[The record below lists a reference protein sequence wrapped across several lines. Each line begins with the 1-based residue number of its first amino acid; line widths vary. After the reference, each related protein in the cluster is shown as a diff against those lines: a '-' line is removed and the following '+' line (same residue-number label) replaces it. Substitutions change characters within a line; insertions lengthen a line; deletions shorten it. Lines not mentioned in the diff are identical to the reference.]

1 MLLKQK
7 SLSLTR
13 NLALATFSELL
24 IVLST
29 KVNLLY
35 LIYATDWRCTSS
47 PASDK
52 ANLFAKNFYRNSNL
66 DDSGISLPVFPSRT
80 NLKLHNISITP
91 TMIEKI
97 MNLDSCRVSGE
108 LVPLP
113 YSWGRSTRYS
123 YKLQDFSVTMYRC
136 CNNVYVNSF
145 SPCTVRPWNSLNIE
159 CFPLTYDHS
168 GFNSRINRHLLA
180 VGSFKTDFLYSSTFM
195 FFLFLQLYAS

>member
-80 NLKLHNISITP
+80 NLKLRNISITP

-113 YSWGRSTRYS
+113 YS
-123 YKLQDFSVTMYRC
+123 
-136 CNNVYVNSF
+136 
-145 SPCTVRPWNSLNIE
+145 
-159 CFPLTYDHS
+159 
-168 GFNSRINRHLLA
+168 
-180 VGSFKTDFLYSSTFM
+180 
-195 FFLFLQLYAS
+195 